1 MRASLGRTR
10 TRVEH
15 SRWHRVAECFP
26 WANRD
31 ASILIQAAKRG
42 AQNWGGNGDRRVR
55 GGRGRVICR
64 AGHIA
69 DGGLTPQGG
78 RAAPAPLSPRFTEPN
93 RSPCTKMTISCEG
106 IVDDS
111 SNAIRLWIISPRF
124 LLSCDIFGTGE
135 AIYRPTS
142 PFLHNLSLILYRHSG
157 RHRKHPREGGGCL
170 FSWLVPGGPSHPT
183 SSPLASRALS
193 SDPCLISIRESPCSS
208 GTSIRSLSRLNQA
221 GRRGARKTGAGM
233 GAVVRG
239 NGGSR
244 AREGGASGRA
254 WDGVGRSWGPPRA
267 QPRDA
272 KRPGRVGFNRPAPRA
287 FALILE
293 KSFAE
298 VWGHAAEAAYGR
310 WPMPPSSVMVSPLM
324 NLKSGPQS

>member
-1 MRASLGRTR
+1 MRGA
-10 TRVEH
+10 
-15 SRWHRVAECFP
+15 CFP

-31 ASILIQAAKRG
+31 ARRALRTASRCRVLSWANKDTPILIQAAKRG

-111 SNAIRLWIISPRF
+111 SNAMRLWINSPCF
-124 LLSCDIFGTGE
+124 PPNCDIFGTVE

-142 PFLHNLSLILYRHSG
+142 PFLHNLSSILYRHSG
-157 RHRKHPREGGGCL
+157 RHRKRPRKGGGCL
-170 FSWLVPGGPSHPT
+170 FSWLVPGGTSHPA

-193 SDPCLISIRESPCSS
+193 SDPCLISIRGSPCSS
-208 GTSIRSLSRLNQA
+208 GTSIRSLSHLIQA
-221 GRRGARKTGAGM
+221 AKRGAR
-233 GAVVRG
+233 
-239 NGGSR
+239 N
-244 AREGGASGRA
+244 
-254 WDGVGRSWGPPRA
+254 
-267 QPRDA
+267 
-272 KRPGRVGFNRPAPRA
+272 
-287 FALILE
+287 
-293 KSFAE
+293 
-298 VWGHAAEAAYGR
+298 
-310 WPMPPSSVMVSPLM
+310 
-324 NLKSGPQS
+324 

>member
-1 MRASLGRTR
+1 MDVCGVRASLGRTR

-111 SNAIRLWIISPRF
+111 SNAVRLWIISPRF
-124 LLSCDIFGTGE
+124 PPNYDIFGTVE

-142 PFLHNLSLILYRHSG
+142 PFLYNLSLILYRHSC
-157 RHRKHPREGGGCL
+157 RHRKHPREGGGCP
-170 FSWLVPGGPSHPT
+170 FSWLAPGGPSHPT

-208 GTSIRSLSRLNQA
+208 GTSTRPLSRLNQA
-221 GRRGARKTGAGM
+221 GRRGARETEVGM
-233 GAVVRG
+233 GPAVREEGARAVARGTGSGGVGGLRVRSPVMQ
-239 NGGSR
+239 N
-244 AREGGASGRA
+244 ARGASGSTDLRL
-254 WDGVGRSWGPPRA
+254 GRSR
-267 QPRDA
+267 
-272 KRPGRVGFNRPAPRA
+272 
-287 FALILE
+287 
-293 KSFAE
+293 
-298 VWGHAAEAAYGR
+298 
-310 WPMPPSSVMVSPLM
+310 
-324 NLKSGPQS
+324 

>member
-1 MRASLGRTR
+1 MRGA
-10 TRVEH
+10 
-15 SRWHRVAECFP
+15 CFP

-31 ASILIQAAKRG
+31 ARRALQVASRCRVLSWANKDTPILIQAAKRG
-42 AQNWGGNGDRRVR
+42 ARNWGGNGDRRVR
-55 GGRGRVICR
+55 GGRGRVFCL
-64 AGHIA
+64 AEHIA
-69 DGGLTPQGG
+69 DDGLTPQGD
-78 RAAPAPLSPRFTEPN
+78 RAVPAPLSPRFTEPN
-93 RSPCTKMTISCEG
+93 RSPRTKMTISCEG

-111 SNAIRLWIISPRF
+111 SNAVRLWIISPRF

-208 GTSIRSLSRLNQA
+208 GTSTRPLSRLNQA

-233 GAVVRG
+233 GVV
-239 NGGSR
+239 
-244 AREGGASGRA
+244 AREKGARVAARGTGSG
-254 WDGVGRSWGPPRA
+254 GVGGLRVRSPVTQNARGVSGSTDLRL
-267 QPRDA
+267 
-272 KRPGRVGFNRPAPRA
+272 GRSR
-287 FALILE
+287 
-293 KSFAE
+293 
-298 VWGHAAEAAYGR
+298 
-310 WPMPPSSVMVSPLM
+310 
-324 NLKSGPQS
+324 

>member
-1 MRASLGRTR
+1 MDVCGVRASLGRTR

-106 IVDDS
+106 IVNDS
-111 SNAIRLWIISPRF
+111 SNAVRLWINSPCF
-124 LLSCDIFGTGE
+124 PPNCDIFGTGE

-142 PFLHNLSLILYRHSG
+142 PFLHNLSSILYRHSG
-157 RHRKHPREGGGCL
+157 WHRKRPRKGGGCL
-170 FSWLVPGGPSHPT
+170 FSWLVPGGTSHPT

-221 GRRGARKTGAGM
+221 GRRGARETEVGM
-233 GAVVRG
+233 GVVAREKGARVVARG
-239 NGGSR
+239 TGSGGVGGRR
-244 AREGGASGRA
+244 ARNLVTQNARGVSASTDLRL
-254 WDGVGRSWGPPRA
+254 GRSR
-267 QPRDA
+267 
-272 KRPGRVGFNRPAPRA
+272 
-287 FALILE
+287 
-293 KSFAE
+293 
-298 VWGHAAEAAYGR
+298 
-310 WPMPPSSVMVSPLM
+310 
-324 NLKSGPQS
+324 